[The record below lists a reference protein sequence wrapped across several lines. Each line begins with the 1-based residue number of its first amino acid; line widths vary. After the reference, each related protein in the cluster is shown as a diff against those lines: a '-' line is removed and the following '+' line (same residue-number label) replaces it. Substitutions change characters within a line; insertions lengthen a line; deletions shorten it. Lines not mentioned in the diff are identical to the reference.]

1 MPLAKVGLSVLGSV
15 GFPMGTD
22 QYRSLKFDNSPS
34 TNEIDAFSVSSDSLT
49 TLGGYL
55 RG

>member
-15 GFPMGTD
+15 GFPMGAD
-22 QYRSLKFDNSPS
+22 QYRSLKFDNSPA
-34 TNEIDAFSVSSDSLT
+34 TNDIDAFGVSSGSLT
-49 TLGGYL
+49 TLSGYL